1 MLYLNFVTKTF
12 WDQVVKK
19 HVMHT
24 WEVAAHL
31 GRLKHAADVC
41 SSHFRM
47 PSEACQTTPR
57 LNVRYQ
63 TPTMASVTYLWKDFV
78 KAASRSHWGFFG
90 TALSCNTFLTH
101 LHLCVLLQYF
111 SIAMVIISDILSAST
126 TTAVTKSQRLK
137 LFQQLAHHTNC
148 SYGSMN
154 AQTVESKSNSGK
166 KKKEKRI
173 PLWSVGNF
181 ILKVLHYKNDLIAF
195 CFIRPYRLFNPIL

>member
-1 MLYLNFVTKTF
+1 MLYFNFVTKTF
-12 WDQVVKK
+12 WDRVVKK

-63 TPTMASVTYLWKDFV
+63 APTMASVTYLWKDFV

-90 TALSCNTFLTH
+90 TALSCNTFPTH
-101 LHLCVLLQYF
+101 LHLDMCSLAVFFDRYGYHQWH
-111 SIAMVIISDILSAST
+111 IISFNHHGRDKEPAAKTLST
-126 TTAVTKSQRLK
+126 T
-137 LFQQLAHHTNC
+137 
-148 SYGSMN
+148 GS
-154 AQTVESKSNSGK
+154 S
-166 KKKEKRI
+166 
-173 PLWSVGNF
+173 
-181 ILKVLHYKNDLIAF
+181 H
-195 CFIRPYRLFNPIL
+195 